1 MKKSI
6 FIGIAFSLSSI
17 AFAQKPISPS
27 EFGES
32 INPKDLYKHLS
43 VLASDDYQGRETGQK
58 GQKAAANYIAK
69 EFERLQ
75 LKPAGNDRFFQTFEL
90 VKKTLAARKFIVNKQ
105 QFNYGD
111 DFFCAK
117 NISNV
122 NFQSNEI
129 VFAGYGII
137 DKKRNDFKD
146 YYIEGKV
153 VVILAGE
160 PKNKKGFYLLSN
172 SKEKSEWSNKNKK
185 IAAIQKLKPKAILVV
200 DADYAKFAKTYKH
213 QMETPSMQ
221 LAENQKKEPEIESK
235 EKPLYACP
243 VITIN
248 DSVATALI
256 APNNKNIAKLRKK
269 YRNSLYCCCKNMR

>member
-6 FIGIAFSLSSI
+6 FLGIAFSLSSI
-17 AFAQKPISPS
+17 AFAQKPITPTD
-27 EFGES
+27 FGES
-32 INPKDLYKHLS
+32 INPKDLYRHLS

-58 GQKAAANYIAK
+58 GQKAAAIYIAN
-69 EFERLQ
+69 EFEN
-75 LKPAGNDRFFQTFEL
+75 LKLSPAGNDRFFQTFEL
-90 VKKTLAARKFIVNKQ
+90 VKKTLAARKFIVNQ
-105 QFNYGD
+105 QVFNFGD
-111 DFFCAK
+111 DFFCSK
-117 NISNV
+117 NISNI

-129 VFAGYGII
+129 VFAGYGIV

-146 YYIEGKV
+146 YYVEGKV

-160 PKNKKGFYLLSN
+160 PKNKKGLYLLSN

-221 LAENQKKEPEIESK
+221 LAENQKKEPEI
-235 EKPLYACP
+235 
-243 VITIN
+243 
-248 DSVATALI
+248 
-256 APNNKNIAKLRKK
+256 
-269 YRNSLYCCCKNMR
+269 